1 MVNKLQNRKTF
12 QMHPLATIICVQSNR
27 TVCFPSS
34 SSSVKVYP
42 IFGVAFPPP
51 SGKKNTTMV
60 GAKIICISPK

>member
-34 SSSVKVYP
+34 SSVKVLP
-42 IFGVAFPPP
+42 HLWGCFSA
-51 SGKKNTTMV
+51 S
-60 GAKIICISPK
+60 

>member
-27 TVCFPSS
+27 TVCFPS